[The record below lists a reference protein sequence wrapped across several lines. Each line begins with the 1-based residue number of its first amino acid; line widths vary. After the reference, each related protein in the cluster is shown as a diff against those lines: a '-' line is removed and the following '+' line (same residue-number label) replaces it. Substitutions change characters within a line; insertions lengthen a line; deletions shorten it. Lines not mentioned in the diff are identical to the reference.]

1 METGFSAGADQEL
14 LRKAWGF
21 LGAQERGVLE
31 GMYAGKPSALSAL
44 ESICEENRDEQR
56 KKTGKAYV
64 RGISDRFGMGKKVR
78 LMVSVRKSGYM

>member
-1 METGFSAGADQEL
+1 MYPMETGFSAGADQEL

-56 KKTGKAYV
+56 KKTGKPMFEVFLIGSAWV
-64 RGISDRFGMGKKVR
+64 KRCV
-78 LMVSVRKSGYM
+78 